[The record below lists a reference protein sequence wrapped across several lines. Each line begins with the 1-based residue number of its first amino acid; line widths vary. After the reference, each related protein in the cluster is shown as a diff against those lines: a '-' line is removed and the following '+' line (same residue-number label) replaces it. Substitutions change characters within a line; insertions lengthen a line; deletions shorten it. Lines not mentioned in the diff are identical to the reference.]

1 MIREMEIKTIMRY
14 PLTAIRMAIV
24 KKQTNRNNNNKE
36 LEKLEPLCTVGGNVK
51 WCSHYRKKCKFLR
64 NLKIELLYYLAIP
77 LLDIYPKESKAGS

>member
-51 WCSHYRKKCKFLR
+51 SWSRCGKQSSASLR
-64 NLKIELLYYLAIP
+64 N
-77 LLDIYPKESKAGS
+77 